1 MIIGVLRNKVFA
13 INDFIE
19 LSNGIFEIILL
30 IIGKSQLVKIGIVPF
45 SFFTFIFFQKRNGFF
60 VLIQIKI
67 AFANDF
73 IQF

>member
-1 MIIGVLRNKVFA
+1 MIIGILRNKVFT
-13 INDFIE
+13 INNFIE
-19 LSNGIFEIILL
+19 LGDGIFKIILL
-30 IIGKSQLVKIGIVPF
+30 IISKSQLVKISIVPF